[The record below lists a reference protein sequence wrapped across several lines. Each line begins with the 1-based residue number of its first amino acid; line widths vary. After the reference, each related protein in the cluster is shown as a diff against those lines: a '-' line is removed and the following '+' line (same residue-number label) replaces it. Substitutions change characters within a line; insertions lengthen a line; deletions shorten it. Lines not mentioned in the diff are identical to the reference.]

1 MPIID
6 KSDFPPLSAEF
17 FVAEFFP
24 DRLQDPK
31 LGAELIA
38 ERLKGADPRIVAA
51 VLRNR
56 AAVLR
61 NRAAVLRNRAVS
73 VALSTENAV
82 RNYPETK
89 HVKSR
94 S

>member
-31 LGAELIA
+31 LGAELLA
-38 ERLKGADPRIVAA
+38 ERLKGADPRIV
-51 VLRNR
+51 
-56 AAVLR
+56 
-61 NRAAVLRNRAVS
+61 AAVLRNRAVS

-82 RNYPETK
+82 RNYPEARL
-89 HVKSR
+89 VKSR

>member
-51 VLRNR
+51 VFRNR
-56 AAVLR
+56 T
-61 NRAAVLRNRAVS
+61 VS
-73 VALSTENAV
+73 VAPGTENAV
-82 RNYPETK
+82 RSYPEAR

>member
-31 LGAELIA
+31 LGAELLA

-56 AAVLR
+56 AAP
-61 NRAAVLRNRAVS
+61 
-73 VALSTENAV
+73 VAPSAENAV
-82 RNYPETK
+82 RNYPEAK

>member
-31 LGAELIA
+31 LGAELLA

-56 AAVLR
+56 A
-61 NRAAVLRNRAVS
+61 VS
-73 VALSTENAV
+73 VAPSTENAV
-82 RNYPETK
+82 RNYTEAR

>member
-31 LGAELIA
+31 LGAELLA

-56 AAVLR
+56 T
-61 NRAAVLRNRAVS
+61 VS
-73 VALSTENAV
+73 VAPSAENAV
-82 RNYPETK
+82 RNYPEAR

>member
-1 MPIID
+1 VPIID

-31 LGAELIA
+31 LGAELLA

-56 AAVLR
+56 AG
-61 NRAAVLRNRAVS
+61 S
-73 VALSTENAV
+73 VAPSTENAV
-82 RNYPETK
+82 RNYPEAK

>member
-31 LGAELIA
+31 LGAELLA

-56 AAVLR
+56 AGF
-61 NRAAVLRNRAVS
+61 
-73 VALSTENAV
+73 VAPSTENAV
-82 RNYPETK
+82 RNYPEAT

>member
-31 LGAELIA
+31 LGAELLA

-56 AAVLR
+56 A
-61 NRAAVLRNRAVS
+61 VS
-73 VALSTENAV
+73 VAPSAERRERRTELPGDEA
-82 RNYPETK
+82 REKP
-89 HVKSR
+89 
-94 S
+94 

>member
-51 VLRNR
+51 VF
-56 AAVLR
+56 
-61 NRAAVLRNRAVS
+61 RNRAVS
-73 VALSTENAV
+73 VAPSAENAV
-82 RNYPETK
+82 RNYPEAR

>member
-31 LGAELIA
+31 LGAELLA

-56 AAVLR
+56 AA
-61 NRAAVLRNRAVS
+61 S
-73 VALSTENAV
+73 VALSAENAV
-82 RNYPETK
+82 RNYPETE

>member
-31 LGAELIA
+31 LGAELLA

-56 AAVLR
+56 A
-61 NRAAVLRNRAVS
+61 VS
-73 VALSTENAV
+73 VEPGAENAV
-82 RNYPETK
+82 RSYPETK

>member
-56 AAVLR
+56 A
-61 NRAAVLRNRAVS
+61 VS
-73 VALSTENAV
+73 VTPSTENAV
-82 RNYPETK
+82 RNYPEAR

>member
-31 LGAELIA
+31 LGAELLA

-56 AAVLR
+56 AASL
-61 NRAAVLRNRAVS
+61 APSA
-73 VALSTENAV
+73 ENAV
-82 RNYPETK
+82 RNYPEAR

>member
-31 LGAELIA
+31 LGAELLA
-38 ERLKGADPRIVAA
+38 ERLTGADPRIVAA

-56 AAVLR
+56 A
-61 NRAAVLRNRAVS
+61 VS
-73 VALSTENAV
+73 VAPSTENAV
-82 RNYPETK
+82 RNYPEAK

>member
-6 KSDFPPLSAEF
+6 KSDFLPLSAEF

-31 LGAELIA
+31 LGAELLA

-56 AAVLR
+56 AVP
-61 NRAAVLRNRAVS
+61 
-73 VALSTENAV
+73 VAPSAENAV